1 MLLSPKS
8 LENVQR
14 LKNVS
19 GYVNDEGKA
28 SSTNRS
34 NTALTLQRFGA
45 IPSTTPGLAGE
56 LANYGADVAASHIAG
71 PIGNV
76 AKNVGQG
83 LFRKAREAK
92 ERQAFRDA
100 KLKFAEDATKPG
112 AG

>member
-1 MLLSPKS
+1 M
-8 LENVQR
+8 
-14 LKNVS
+14 
-19 GYVNDEGKA
+19 
-28 SSTNRS
+28 
-34 NTALTLQRFGA
+34 
-45 IPSTTPGLAGE
+45 
-56 LANYGADVAASHIAG
+56 ANYGADVAASHIAG

-112 AG
+112 AGLDYQPPRTPKASGGSVGPSEDELVQRLIRKWKAAKAETERSTKTIRPVSG